1 MDAVI
6 SMYLASLGEFNSSDG
21 YVGGYN
27 VKSAWMMFLLATVLL
42 PLLFLNMLIAV
53 MSEPFE
59 EVKENRD
66 ALILKKKIEFIV
78 TYIDLID
85 LQEKFKKDK
94 YIMIVRPED
103 NEQEEEDNEN

>member
-1 MDAVI
+1 
-6 SMYLASLGEFNSSDG
+6 
-21 YVGGYN
+21 
-27 VKSAWMMFLLATVLL
+27 
-42 PLLFLNMLIAV
+42 MLIAV

-59 EVKENRD
+59 EVKENKD

-103 NEQEEEDNEN
+103 NEEE